1 MCFLYFLFLLP
12 LLCTQAP
19 NIHLLPYQ
27 TWVHL
32 PAYSKVDILTQIVV
46 KENAEFIAGAKQR
59 VQEANAKT
67 YSDLPVALGN
77 GF

>member
-1 MCFLYFLFLLP
+1 
-12 LLCTQAP
+12 
-19 NIHLLPYQ
+19 
-27 TWVHL
+27 L